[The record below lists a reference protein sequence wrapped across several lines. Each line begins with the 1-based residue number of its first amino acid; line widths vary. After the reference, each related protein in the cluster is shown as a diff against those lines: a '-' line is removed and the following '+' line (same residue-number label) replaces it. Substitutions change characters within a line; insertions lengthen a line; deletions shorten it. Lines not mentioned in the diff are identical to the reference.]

1 MQQTA
6 YAAARSKDPRNQI
19 FGVGVPSGYVDPRAV
34 NPFINRP
41 SGYPAA
47 DMSMYQQPP
56 SQNWRNTELSNANP
70 QAPAP
75 AGLEQLAQQAQQ
87 DNQAITQQPGFA
99 DRLQA
104 LMDSRQQGQPN
115 APLQSNGNLAGIEVP
130 MPGEPNQASVESLG
144 TEEGMEAAGLSPRLP
159 TTPPK
164 PLEKDDKT
172 FTADQV
178 NASQTVVGNILKSQ
192 APAEGVS
199 GATMQA
205 DHSRLQSDLQKV
217 AESKNPEQAWNKL
230 QKQPFYQNSSFYTG
244 LMGVG
249 LSIMSGK
256 SPIEAF
262 QIGQGMSQQDDI
274 KKQLEANRDNL
285 IDQGYSQDSVAAA
298 IASGDPSQLKMRQR
312 SIEEQRQDA
321 LAAEDRSNAEW
332 ERRNQITSAQ
342 ADARQAAADE
352 RAQRNAALVEQRQKN
367 LIDYRNQA
375 KAQMAAEAAKSFNF
389 TSKDLNA
396 EKNTPEGK
404 NNLQWSQKYE
414 FFNASLKDL
423 EQARDAVASG
433 DPQKARAA
441 YMQTLFNAV
450 KGEIGDNRS
459 IQIEDLK
466 HFGAD
471 PAWLVRQGNEW
482 SMKAG
487 FAPTQKNLDYL
498 DKAIDVGRRTAELN
512 TRRLKEQR
520 IKSLA
525 KFQGKERATALV
537 NSAYGGVFTDPYSVF
552 GDDEDTQSYGSGR
565 AGALSSDWM
574 MSQQSN

>member
-19 FGVGVPSGYVDPRAV
+19 FGPSVGAAGINGSSYVDPRAI

-47 DMSMYQQPP
+47 DLSMYQQPP
-56 SQNWRNTELSNANP
+56 SQRLGNANP
-70 QAPAP
+70 QAP

-104 LMDSRQQGQPN
+104 LMASRQQGQPN

-130 MPGEPNQASVESLG
+130 MPGESNQASVESLG
-144 TEEGMEAAGLSPRLP
+144 TEEGMEDAGLTPRLP

-178 NASQTVVGNILKSQ
+178 NASQSVVGNILKAQ

-312 SIEEQRQDA
+312 SVEEQRQDA
-321 LAAEDRSNAEW
+321 LAAEDRSNTEW

-375 KAQMAAEAAKSFNF
+375 KAQLAAEAAKSFNF

-433 DPQKARAA
+433 DDQKARAA

-471 PAWLVRQGNEW
+471 PAWFVRQGNEW
-482 SMKAG
+482 AMKAG

-498 DKAIDVGRRTAELN
+498 DKAIDVGRQTAEIN
-512 TRRLKEQR
+512 TQRLKEQR
-520 IKSLA
+520 IKNLA

-537 NSAYGGVFTDPYSVF
+537 NSAYGGVFTDPYNVF
-552 GDDEDTQSYGSGR
+552 GDEGDAQPSGSSR

-574 MSQQSN
+574 MR